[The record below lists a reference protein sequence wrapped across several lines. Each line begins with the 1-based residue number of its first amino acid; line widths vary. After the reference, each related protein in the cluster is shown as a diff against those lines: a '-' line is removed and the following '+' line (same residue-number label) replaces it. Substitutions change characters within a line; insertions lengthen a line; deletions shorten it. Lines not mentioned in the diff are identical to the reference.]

1 MAALNMRSYFKH
13 DASEA
18 DQVTTSFVRYEL
30 GQLRMH
36 MGDGA
41 SGGEC
46 LPGGVGGDITFRA
59 QQQDREVYHKS
70 NPSLTDIRKHVV

>member
-30 GQLRMH
+30 GQLRMR
-36 MGDGA
+36 MGDSA
-41 SGGEC
+41 SGGHC
-46 LPGGVGGDITFRA
+46 LPGGVDGNITFRA
-59 QQQDREVYHKS
+59 QEQDMEVYYKS
-70 NPSLTDIRKHVV
+70 NPSLADVRKHVV